1 MKQLFRNIIALLF
14 LSAFL
19 LTACNLAS
27 HRRVQAVLDDVE
39 SYISDRPDSALA
51 VLRALPQDDVRGRE
65 QRART
70 ALLHSIALDKCAIDL
85 RTDSIIEPAVLFYSR
100 HGAQNNRMKTAYYLG
115 RIEENA
121 RNYNEAIVSYMKAET
136 LSSGSGDE
144 HFKGMISMAIA
155 RIYQATY
162 NRKLAYDYQEQGKLY
177 FLNAGDTTKYYM
189 AIGTQAITLQAQDKW
204 EQADSLFR
212 EALDHTQD
220 QPSAQGL
227 FLSNYALMKVLQPA
241 PEPGEAISLLAEK
254 MNRYHIS
261 LSREDYGTY
270 AYAMAQQGEYD
281 DAEAILGQIKGAENQ
296 NYWHYRIALLRGD
309 YEEAI
314 QYLNAS
320 YLENDQKLARIFS
333 ESLPESLGHFY
344 KESAEAERLKRT
356 NLLKDAVILLILFS
370 FIATLMFYRQ
380 HSRRRA
386 MEERLEELTSMSE
399 DLQRKMSDLRQPDSS
414 KNEFQRRYVKSF
426 KDQFKL
432 LDSLCAAYWSPVRK
446 SQKDKIYDEVKGLLD
461 IMDKDTGRQQ
471 ELENILNENLDGIMR
486 KMRKDLPDLREQDYR
501 LIAYSLLGFRSK
513 TIAAI
518 MGYTGASV
526 NTMKSKIRQMVS
538 NLESENRDFYLLYL

>member
-1 MKQLFRNIIALLF
+1 M
-14 LSAFL
+14 
-19 LTACNLAS
+19 
-27 HRRVQAVLDDVE
+27 
-39 SYISDRPDSALA
+39 
-51 VLRALPQDDVRGRE
+51 
-65 QRART
+65 
-70 ALLHSIALDKCAIDL
+70 
-85 RTDSIIEPAVLFYSR
+85 
-100 HGAQNNRMKTAYYLG
+100 
-115 RIEENA
+115 
-121 RNYNEAIVSYMKAET
+121 
-136 LSSGSGDE
+136 
-144 HFKGMISMAIA
+144 
-155 RIYQATY
+155 
-162 NRKLAYDYQEQGKLY
+162 
-177 FLNAGDTTKYYM
+177 
-189 AIGTQAITLQAQDKW
+189 
-204 EQADSLFR
+204 
-212 EALDHTQD
+212 
-220 QPSAQGL
+220 
-227 FLSNYALMKVLQPA
+227 
-241 PEPGEAISLLAEK
+241 
-254 MNRYHIS
+254 
-261 LSREDYGTY
+261 
-270 AYAMAQQGEYD
+270 
-281 DAEAILGQIKGAENQ
+281 
-296 NYWHYRIALLRGD
+296 
-309 YEEAI
+309 
-314 QYLNAS
+314 
-320 YLENDQKLARIFS
+320 
-333 ESLPESLGHFY
+333 
-344 KESAEAERLKRT
+344 KRT

-414 KNEFQRRYVKSF
+414 KNEFQRRYVKTF

-538 NLESENRDFYLLYL
+538 KLESENRDFYLLYL

>member
-1 MKQLFRNIIALLF
+1 MF

-162 NRKLAYDYQEQGKLY
+162 NRKLAYDYQEQGKSH

>member
-1 MKQLFRNIIALLF
+1 MF

-39 SYISDRPDSALA
+39 SYINDRPDSALA

-162 NRKLAYDYQEQGKLY
+162 NRKLAYDYQEQGKSH

-414 KNEFQRRYVKSF
+414 KNEFQRRYVKTF

-538 NLESENRDFYLLYL
+538 KLESENRDFYLLYL

>member
-1 MKQLFRNIIALLF
+1 MKKLFPNIALLF

-39 SYISDRPDSALA
+39 SYINDRPDSALA

-162 NRKLAYDYQEQGKLY
+162 NRKLAYDYQEQGKSH

>member
-1 MKQLFRNIIALLF
+1 
-14 LSAFL
+14 
-19 LTACNLAS
+19 
-27 HRRVQAVLDDVE
+27 
-39 SYISDRPDSALA
+39 
-51 VLRALPQDDVRGRE
+51 
-65 QRART
+65 
-70 ALLHSIALDKCAIDL
+70 
-85 RTDSIIEPAVLFYSR
+85 
-100 HGAQNNRMKTAYYLG
+100 
-115 RIEENA
+115 
-121 RNYNEAIVSYMKAET
+121 
-136 LSSGSGDE
+136 
-144 HFKGMISMAIA
+144 
-155 RIYQATY
+155 
-162 NRKLAYDYQEQGKLY
+162 
-177 FLNAGDTTKYYM
+177 M

>member
-1 MKQLFRNIIALLF
+1 MKKIFRNIALLF

-39 SYISDRPDSALA
+39 SYINDRPDSALA

-162 NRKLAYDYQEQGKLY
+162 NRKLAYDYQEQGKSH

>member
-1 MKQLFRNIIALLF
+1 MKQLFRNIALLF

-39 SYISDRPDSALA
+39 SYINDRPDSALA

-162 NRKLAYDYQEQGKLY
+162 NRKLAYDYQEQGKSH

-281 DAEAILGQIKGAENQ
+281 DAEAILGQIKGAENH

-414 KNEFQRRYVKSF
+414 KNEFQRRYVKTF

>member
-1 MKQLFRNIIALLF
+1 MKKIFRNIALLF

-39 SYISDRPDSALA
+39 SYINDRPDSALA

-162 NRKLAYDYQEQGKLY
+162 NRKLAYDYQEQGKSH

-538 NLESENRDFYLLYL
+538 KLESENRDFYLLYL

>member
-1 MKQLFRNIIALLF
+1 MKKLFPNIALLF

-39 SYISDRPDSALA
+39 SYINDRPDSALA

-162 NRKLAYDYQEQGKLY
+162 NRKLAYDYQEQGKSH

-261 LSREDYGTY
+261 LSREDYGAY

-538 NLESENRDFYLLYL
+538 KLESENRDFYLLYL